1 MTELNLSFDGFVE
14 KCHEKSTEINN
25 LKYFGMSL
33 VHHHPFTLKV
43 EKTDMEENK
52 NNPEHREHPFTLKVE
67 KPDKE
72 ENKNN
77 LEHREKRRQK
87 GA

>member
-1 MTELNLSFDGFVE
+1 MVTELNLSFDGFVE
-14 KCHEKSTEINN
+14 KSCEKSTDINN

-33 VHHHPFTLKV
+33 VHHHPFNLKV
-43 EKTDMEENK
+43 ETPDMEENK
-52 NNPEHREHPFTLKVE
+52 NNPEHTLKVE

-77 LEHREKRRQK
+77 PEHREKRRQK

>member
-1 MTELNLSFDGFVE
+1 MVTELKLSFDGFVE
-14 KCHEKSTEINN
+14 KSHEKSTDINN

-43 EKTDMEENK
+43 ETPDMEENK
-52 NNPEHREHPFTLKVE
+52 NNPEHTLKVE
-67 KPDKE
+67 KPDMEK
-72 ENKNN
+72 NKNDP
-77 LEHREKRRQK
+77 EHHEKRRQK

>member
-1 MTELNLSFDGFVE
+1 MVTELNLSFDGFVE
-14 KCHEKSTEINN
+14 KSHEKSTDINN

-33 VHHHPFTLKV
+33 VHHHPFTLEV
-43 EKTDMEENK
+43 ETPDMEENK
-52 NNPEHREHPFTLKVE
+52 NNPEHCEITLKVE

-77 LEHREKRRQK
+77 PEHREKRRQK

>member
-1 MTELNLSFDGFVE
+1 MVTELKLSFDGFVE
-14 KCHEKSTEINN
+14 KSHEKSTDINN

-43 EKTDMEENK
+43 ETPDMEKDK
-52 NNPEHREHPFTLKVE
+52 NNLEHTLKVE
-67 KPDKE
+67 KPDMEK
-72 ENKNN
+72 NKNDP
-77 LEHREKRRQK
+77 EHHEKRRQK

>member
-1 MTELNLSFDGFVE
+1 MVTELNLSFDGFVE
-14 KCHEKSTEINN
+14 KSDEKSTDINN

-43 EKTDMEENK
+43 EKPAMEENK
-52 NNPEHREHPFTLKVE
+52 NNHPFTLKVE

-72 ENKNN
+72 ENRNN
-77 LEHREKRRQK
+77 QEHREKRRQK